1 MKENLI
7 MNREELKNIG
17 LTDEQLDKV
26 FQLHGQTLNAE
37 KDKHKEAVET
47 LEGQLKEANDAIAKA
62 SESKEGLDEIQAE
75 LDDYKTKYEEA
86 QSTLESERKT
96 QKIKESLANNGGADL
111 DYLVWKLGEVEDL
124 DKLDEKITSLKEQ
137 YPNHFSSDSAQ
148 ADTKDDAE
156 VIGNKL
162 NKGDSNK
169 TFSMEEIAQLSESEI
184 NENWDLISQS
194 MKNQ

>member
-1 MKENLI
+1 

-37 KDKHKEAVET
+37 KDKHKEAVDT
-47 LEGQLKEANDAIAKA
+47 LESQLKEANDAIAKA
-62 SESKEGLDEIQAE
+62 SESKEGLDKIQTE
-75 LDDYKTKYEEA
+75 LDEYKTKYEEA

-148 ADTKDDAE
+148 PDTKDEAE